1 MLIMVVLLLW
11 FTSVLRTVNPYT
23 CQSARDPAELLAAP
37 PDGKPSV
44 LVFGNGPCVN
54 NAPKHISQ
62 LVDAFDEVVR
72 FNGYELSPEVT
83 GSKTTLVFYNGAT
96 KRPSDNIHQICST
109 CLENKGFV
117 GFFAFGLVFRVLFGD
132 GVDSTAHCLHPDV
145 IQNTKSKM
153 KFSRLQKEWFGP
165 TSGVLAVDFL
175 LQRYEVVH
183 IHGFS
188 FTNVFQ
194 GSEKHFYRQD
204 PEWKDVIS
212 DMFHLPNH
220 EREYIK
226 SMIQTGRV
234 KILDHSC
241 GHWLNDT
248 GLSYSSTPTHLHLR
262 GESNAT
268 ESMG

>member
-1 MLIMVVLLLW
+1 MLIMAVLLLW
-11 FTSVLRTVNPYT
+11 FTSILRTVNPYT
-23 CQSARDPAELLAAP
+23 CQSARDPTDLLGAR
-37 PDGKPSV
+37 PDGKV

-54 NAPKHISQ
+54 NAPKGQISQ
-62 LVDAFDEVVR
+62 LVDLFDEVVR

-96 KRPSDNIHQICST
+96 KRPSEDIHQICST

-132 GVDSTAHCLHPDV
+132 GVDSKAHCLHPDV

-153 KFSRLQKEWFGP
+153 NFSPLQKEWFGP

-175 LQRYEVVH
+175 LQKYEVVH

-194 GSEKHFYRQD
+194 GSEKHFYREE

-220 EREYIK
+220 EREYMKAMIK
-226 SMIQTGRV
+226 TGRV

-248 GLSYSSTPTHLHLR
+248 GLSYSSTPAHLHLR
-262 GESNAT
+262 GGSNAT
-268 ESMG
+268 EGRS